1 MDTKLCKDCQQ
12 EKPAT
17 DFPKQPRNKDGLNT
31 YCRSCQTIR
40 TKASPNYRSNVRIA
54 HLKKNYGITL
64 DQYDEM
70 FAKQKGVCAIC
81 SQPEVSKREY
91 LCVDHDHASGRVRG
105 LLCHDCNIG
114 LGKFKDDATRLN
126 KAIWYLGLTS
136 K

>member
-1 MDTKLCKDCQQ
+1 MKTKQ
-12 EKPAT
+12 
-17 DFPKQPRNKDGLNT
+17 
-31 YCRSCQTIR
+31 CRSCQITKDAEMFPPNPKLKDGLGSYCR
-40 TKASPNYRSNVRIA
+40 ACRDQKAKASPNYMKNIRKA
-54 HLKKNYGITL
+54 QLKRLY
-64 DQYDEM
+64 DVSPEQYDEM
-70 FAKQKGVCAIC
+70 FAKQNGVCAIC
-81 SQPEVSKREY
+81 GLPETGKREY